1 MQRVPPTGFIVFLL
15 HKEAATMNEEKE
27 LSTYLELLAHLKEKD
42 LAKQGL
48 MALEGRIV
56 IEKALEAGIVPRIL
70 VCTEAE
76 KDYWH
81 ARTKEENSMVGAH
94 TPRSRELDFP
104 IYTTSHEAL
113 CSLVDFKFHRG
124 AIAMADVPELE
135 LFDMEHNSQLHQFHR
150 AHCTH
155 AVWSPTIAGVRAP
168 LGRQRPFYLCLWN
181 VTDPSNLG
189 ALIRTAAGFGVDG
202 VLIGPGCANPFY
214 RKAIRASMGN
224 VFVLPLWSVDVHGLE
239 KLKQNGAVLVAAALD
254 ENSMALEEL
263 VKELEKLESSFGA
276 SEDEYIKDE
285 SSVVGCAQ
293 NSPIILLLGNEGYGL
308 PAEVLGLSSIHVRI
322 PMERGVDSLNVAVA
336 GGILMYEIIRAP
348 QSLC

>member
-1 MQRVPPTGFIVFLL
+1 
-15 HKEAATMNEEKE
+15 MNEEKE

-81 ARTKEENSMVGAH
+81 ERTKEENSMVGAH

-155 AVWSPTIAGVRAP
+155 AAWSPTIAGISAP

-202 VLIGPGCANPFY
+202 VLIGPGCASPFY

-224 VFVLPLWSVDVHGLE
+224 VFSIPIWTVDLGTLE
-239 KLKQNGAVLVAAALD
+239 VFRQKSGQIIASALT
-254 ENSMALEEL
+254 EKAIPP
-263 VKELEKLESSFGA
+263 KELKHSFLHRAAESSQGA
-276 SEDEYIKDE
+276 DCCS
-285 SSVVGCAQ
+285 
-293 NSPIILLLGNEGYGL
+293 NSAILIMGNEGYGL
-308 PAEVLGLSSIHVRI
+308 SSEVLALANIHVGI
-322 PMERGVDSLNVAVA
+322 PMAPGIDSLNVAVA
-336 GGILMYEIIRAP
+336 GGILLYELTLNNKIDR
-348 QSLC
+348 SL